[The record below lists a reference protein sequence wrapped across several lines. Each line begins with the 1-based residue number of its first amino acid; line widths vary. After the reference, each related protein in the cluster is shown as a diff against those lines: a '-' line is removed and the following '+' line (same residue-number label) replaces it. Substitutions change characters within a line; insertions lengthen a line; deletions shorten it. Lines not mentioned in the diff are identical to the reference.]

1 MRRYLVPLVALA
13 LVAGCG
19 GDDGP
24 SKDEPLADTDAA
36 LFEHDESADLELT
49 EGETV
54 DRPRYVIKG
63 MSYASPGGDRV
74 SGIVVSPKPA
84 RPQTAGVIFMH
95 GSGGTRADF
104 LPDAAK
110 LAERGAVAMT
120 IDSPFTRSTDEAVQA
135 GFEDRPTTRK
145 LMIQN
150 VKDLVRGLDVLVE
163 RYDVDPARVAIV
175 GYSMGAQPAVLAA
188 AADPRVRALVVMAGR
203 AKPSGPVGDPEVDR
217 LFVPL
222 NTERFIGHVAPAR
235 ILLQGGRR
243 DAIIPRSEMETLFA
257 RASEPKEIR
266 WYDAGHELGTK
277 ADADRIRWLSAALG
291 LR

>member
-1 MRRYLVPLVALA
+1 MP
-13 LVAGCG
+13 
-19 GDDGP
+19 
-24 SKDEPLADTDAA
+24 
-36 LFEHDESADLELT
+36 
-49 EGETV
+49 
-54 DRPRYVIKG
+54 
-63 MSYASPGGDRV
+63 YASILTIGNELV
-74 SGIVVSPKPA
+74 SGDVVNTNAAWLA
-84 RPQTAGVIFMH
+84 RRLAPLGVAVRLTASLPDEIDAIAEFVR
-95 GSGGTRADF
+95 TEAARVDF

-120 IDSPFTRSTDEAVQA
+120 IDSPFTRSTDEDVQA
-135 GFEDRPTTRK
+135 GYEDRPTTRR

-163 RYDVDPARVAIV
+163 RYDVDPERVAIV

-203 AKPSGPVGDPEVDR
+203 AKPSGPAGDPEVER

-243 DAIIPRSEMETLFA
+243 DAIIPRSDMETLFA

-266 WYDAGHELGTK
+266 WYKAGHELGTK